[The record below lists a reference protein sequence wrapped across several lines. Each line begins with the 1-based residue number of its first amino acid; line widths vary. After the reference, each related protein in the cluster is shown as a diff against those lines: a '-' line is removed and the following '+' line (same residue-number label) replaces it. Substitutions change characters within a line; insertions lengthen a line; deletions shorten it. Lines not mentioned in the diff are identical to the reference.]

1 MAAFDGDNDLG
12 PVVVMVVLGTL
23 IAGAF
28 IYGWKRYENLQTAL
42 NIPAIERT
50 VPVIVPNQP
59 QF

>member
-28 IYGWKRYENLQTAL
+28 MYGWKRYENLQTAL